1 MRALRPSIS
10 PPSADDALRNLFT
23 QRAGDVASAPDV
35 ATVAVGRARRITR
48 RRTSVGGI
56 AAALAFALTL
66 GTAVSLRGWWLPDD
80 ANGTASGS
88 GVGAI
93 EFDALATQQAID
105 YSPVTLR
112 VDVTLDGRIYD
123 SATGRWLLTGGQEPV
138 TVVRVPL
145 GWVAGD
151 RTGVRLVTYDGTTWP
166 VASAE
171 TAWTVS
177 GDGSRIAM
185 VAGNTLS
192 VSNVTGHGAV
202 EVTSTTVPV
211 GETPIGFVASTVVLT
226 SSTGKVDAWRP
237 GGSLD
242 ESDLTYVYTS
252 SQGQTFGVVASPG
265 SGRPCLAKV
274 SAEPAGVRPIAVAG
288 CHDFLA
294 QGIGHGAVSPDGQH
308 LAMPFDGGMWIIN
321 LARSVA
327 ASAANPSAPPV
338 WVATCASDAD
348 ASPVWQDD
356 TTVVTSA
363 HGALVSCGVDGVQR
377 DVRLPKD
384 VNASARLVPRRVV

>member
-1 MRALRPSIS
+1 M
-10 PPSADDALRNLFT
+10 
-23 QRAGDVASAPDV
+23 
-35 ATVAVGRARRITR
+35 
-48 RRTSVGGI
+48 
-56 AAALAFALTL
+56 AFVLTL
-66 GTAVSLRGWWLPDD
+66 GTAVSLRGWWITDE
-80 ANGTASGS
+80 NTGTASGN

-93 EFDALATQQAID
+93 EFDSLATQQAID

-112 VDVTLDGRIYD
+112 VDVTLNGEIYD
-123 SATGRWLLTGGQEPV
+123 AATGRWLPTGGTEPM

-151 RTGVRLVTYDGTTWP
+151 KTGVRLVTYDGASWP
-166 VASAE
+166 VASQQ

-185 VAGNTLS
+185 VAGNSLTI
-192 VSNVTGHGAV
+192 SNVTGHGAV
-202 EVTSTTVPV
+202 EVTSTTVPT
-211 GETPIGFVASTVVLT
+211 GETPIGFVSSTVVLV
-226 SSTGKVDAWRP
+226 SSTGKIDAWRP
-237 GGSLD
+237 GGSTLD
-242 ESDLTYVYTS
+242 DSDLSYVYTS

-274 SAEPAGVRPIAVAG
+274 TAEPTGVRPVAMAG
-288 CHDFLA
+288 CHDLLA
-294 QGIGHGAVSPDGQH
+294 QGIEHGTVSPDGKH
-308 LAMPFDGGMWIIN
+308 LAMPFVGGMWIIN

-327 ASAANPSAPPV
+327 ASAANPSAAPV
-338 WVATCASDAD
+338 WVATCASDGD
-348 ASPVWQDD
+348 ATPVWQDD

-384 VNASARLVPRRVV
+384 INASARLVPRRVA